1 MSFIFDDKRLVEE
14 LIKAANK
21 SVLKT
26 AQQQAQIPEEEI
38 QKAFQDY
45 FSKNRNPVGYD
56 AFKNWYIQKKHETNY
71 NKTLNQPTISPQALE
86 AYKLAKKLILGIRST
101 FITDPNDPE
110 FVKKSA
116 PLDFGSEKPPEIK
129 PENLITLGDFLTWA
143 AANKVM
149 WDGARIAWDY
159 TPPDDQGQGESGEK
173 PNIENPWVFQSYQ
186 KGRDRDQFTRQA
198 VTKTYYANKD
208 GLLKFLTYLRDTPA
222 AKENKVFEVM
232 ISKVIG
238 QANQYLQPN
247 EKIGPRPEEKP
258 AAQFNDGDV
267 VDGFPSNIMDIKKP
281 YDGIEQNAPMFTNA
295 SNKLTYG
302 DVKDLASLQNWIS
315 GMRDASAP
323 NVDPNSAEGNP
334 CQIVHIL
341 YLRARYLSS
350 QVRYDKL
357 RPKYSEFAKLYLTN
371 ITNLGKQFSYNGQAC
386 AVTAPGVGPG
396 QQPGQPEQPGQGGG
410 ELSAATPAI
419 LQQLSTLRPFNAQY
433 ISFPEIKKFVDM
445 YATYARNPLVTQ
457 QAANINQYIETL
469 KTYLGTDT
477 IQLNNITTDRLKAM
491 LKNPSA
497 GGGSAAQIAC
507 NFLYDIVVYAGQLY
521 QRLVTSMQTV
531 AQDPERGKY
540 IEYRGMQQQ
549 VTPGGP
555 QQTNV
560 TDLDDLRH
568 RIEREWMANR

>member
-1 MSFIFDDKRLVEE
+1 MSFIFDDKRLLEE
-14 LIKAANK
+14 LIKAADK

-56 AFKNWYIQKKHETNY
+56 AFKNWYIQKFHEKNY
-71 NKTLNQPTISPQALE
+71 NKTLNQPTISPQVID
-86 AYKLAKKLILGIRST
+86 AYKLAQKLILGIRST

-110 FVKKSA
+110 FVKKTA
-116 PLDFGSEKPPEIK
+116 PLDFGSTTAPEVK
-129 PENLITLGDFLTWA
+129 PENLRTLGDLLTWA
-143 AANKVM
+143 AANKIM

-159 TPPDDQGQGESGEK
+159 NPGDPDANPPVPPSGEK
-173 PNIENPWVFQSYQ
+173 PDIESPWVFQSYQ
-186 KGRDRDQFTRQA
+186 NDRDRDQYTRQA

-208 GLLKFLTYLRDTPA
+208 GLLKFLTYLRDTPT

-232 ISKVIG
+232 ISKVIN

-258 AAQFNDGDV
+258 ASQFNDGDV

-315 GMRDASAP
+315 GMRDASTP

-371 ITNLGKQFSYNGQAC
+371 ITSLGKQFSYNGQAC

-396 QQPGQPEQPGQGGG
+396 EQPGQKPGQPGQAGG
-410 ELSAATPAI
+410 LSTASPQI
-419 LQQLSTLRPFNAQY
+419 LQQLSALRPFNSQFIALGEIENFLTLYGQY
-433 ISFPEIKKFVDM
+433 ANDANVSQMVNKLQFSIQQFKTD
-445 YATYARNPLVTQ
+445 TQ
-457 QAANINQYIETL
+457 M
-469 KTYLGTDT
+469 GSDT
-477 IQLNNITTDRLKAM
+477 IQLYNMTTDQFKGM
-491 LKNPSA
+491 LKDPTKAFMVASV
-497 GGGSAAQIAC
+497 
-507 NFLYDIVVYAGQLY
+507 LYDIVFYGGQLY
-521 QRLVTSMQTV
+521 QRLVTSLQSL
-531 AQDPERGKY
+531 ANDPERGKY
-540 IEYRGMQQQ
+540 IDYRAMQQQ

-555 QQTNV
+555 QLTNV
-560 TDLDDLRH
+560 NQLNRLMYSLKQ
-568 RIEREWMANR
+568 EWNQK